1 MTETPKQW
9 LAWLRRLLP
18 KQEVHGDNAIQV
30 GKVGGHV
37 TVVHLTQHITHAPP
51 ESPKRPASNV
61 TPAHKDALARMK
73 PLAEPARVRVLEF
86 MRREFG
92 TTMVIELNEHQV
104 YRLRKYV
111 EAVGRRRG
119 PEAKGGGR

>member
-1 MTETPKQW
+1 LTETPKQW

-18 KQEVHGDNAIQV
+18 KHEVHGDNAIQV

-37 TVVHLTQHITHAPP
+37 TVVHLTQNITHALP
-51 ESPKRPASNV
+51 EPTKRAASNV

-73 PLAEPARVRVLEF
+73 PLTVPARVRVLEF

-92 TTMVIELNEHQV
+92 TTMVIELNDHQV
-104 YRLRKYV
+104 YRLRRYV
-111 EAVGRRRG
+111 EVVGRRRG
-119 PEAKGGGR
+119 TEAKGGR